1 MLPNNNRLVIFVIS
15 MLLFATACTKE
26 APLEP
31 QLPEEPDTQE
41 PGGNIPVFE
50 NNVNKEL
57 LLSLIN
63 NVRTKGC
70 NCGNTM
76 MPPVA
81 PLNWNIYLELA
92 AAKHSKDM
100 QTRKYFNHTSPNGA
114 TPQTRIADAGYKA
127 SWSGE
132 NIASGPTTEQAVIDG
147 WLKSEGHC
155 KNIMSAN
162 YKDVAVARVGNIWTQ
177 TFGATSS
184 KQ

>member
-26 APLEP
+26 APLQP
-31 QLPEEPDTQE
+31 QLPEGPDTQE
-41 PGGNIPVFE
+41 PGTVPVFE
-50 NNVNKEL
+50 NNVNKEV

-63 NVRTKGC
+63 NVRAKGC
-70 NCGNTM
+70 NCGSTK
-76 MPPVA
+76 MPAVD
-81 PLNWNIYLELA
+81 PLTWNIYLELA

-100 QTRKYFNHTSPNGA
+100 QARKYFNHTSPNGS

-132 NIASGPTTEQAVIDG
+132 NIASGPATEQAVVDG

-155 KNIMSAN
+155 MNIMSAN
-162 YKDVAVARVGNIWTQ
+162 YKDFAVARVGNIWTQ
-177 TFGATSS
+177 TFGAPKSS
-184 KQ
+184 K